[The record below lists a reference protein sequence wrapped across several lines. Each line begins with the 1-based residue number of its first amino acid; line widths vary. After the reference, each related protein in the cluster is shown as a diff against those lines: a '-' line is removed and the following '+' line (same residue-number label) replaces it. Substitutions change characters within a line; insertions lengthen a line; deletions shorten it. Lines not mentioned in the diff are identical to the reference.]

1 MFRSRT
7 QKEDAGMT
15 GNVIKRHLAIRP
27 SPPPMIQSEALD
39 AIVTG
44 MLGIA
49 GMCRFEKHQ
58 GVAK

>member
-1 MFRSRT
+1 
-7 QKEDAGMT
+7 MT

-27 SPPPMIQSEALD
+27 SPPPMIQSEERY

-49 GMCRFEKHQ
+49 GMRRFEKYQ

>member
-1 MFRSRT
+1 
-7 QKEDAGMT
+7 MT

-27 SPPPMIQSEALD
+27 SPPPMIQSEERY

-49 GMCRFEKHQ
+49 GMCRFEKYQ

>member
-1 MFRSRT
+1 
-7 QKEDAGMT
+7 MT

-27 SPPPMIQSEALD
+27 NLPPMIQSEALY

-49 GMCRFEKHQ
+49 GMCRFERYQ